1 MIHMQLPFL
10 SPSINHV
17 YMHVRAGKF
26 IKRTLTPEGK
36 AFKAESTALLASKYP
51 TLLTQMKKNKPYA
64 LFFRFT
70 VTDLINKGW
79 ANGKT
84 ARYKQHD
91 VSNRIKVLEDVVVD
105 VCGVDDSH
113 FTMVACQKV
122 QGEKEQTD
130 IYIWSPE
137 EESSPF
143 DVTALSVR

>member
-1 MIHMQLPFL
+1 MIHMQLPYL
-10 SPSINHV
+10 APSINHV

-26 IKRTLTPEGK
+26 VKRALTPAGK
-36 AFKAESTALLASKYP
+36 AFKEETTALLAKKYP
-51 TLLTQMKKNKPYA
+51 LVLAKMNKNKPYA

-70 VTDLINKGW
+70 VTDLVNKGW

-122 QGEKEQTD
+122 QGEIERTD
-130 IYIWSPE
+130 IYIWNLE
-137 EESSPF
+137 EEGSPF
-143 DVTALSVR
+143 DAAALSV